1 MKEKATV
8 THHNYYGMTFKDCTF
23 HNPTFQTVSSAH
35 EAGTEN
41 PRMTRSE
48 QEMKSV
54 LETLLTSTD
63 EEGKRIFL
71 EQGQWYAVY
80 RVLSKWYGYPKTQ
93 PRFCQTMTDMGMN
106 EAAPPCVYESV
117 KKFPAYSELAKTDVS
132 LWHNQL
138 NRAENREK
146 KQIIVADKLME
157 LLGIV

>member
-80 RVLSKWYGYPKTQ
+80 RVLSKWYG
-93 PRFCQTMTDMGMN
+93 
-106 EAAPPCVYESV
+106 
-117 KKFPAYSELAKTDVS
+117 
-132 LWHNQL
+132 
-138 NRAENREK
+138 
-146 KQIIVADKLME
+146 
-157 LLGIV
+157 

>member
-1 MKEKATV
+1 MKDNTNAAK
-8 THHNYYGMTFKDCTF
+8 NFFGLNFNDCVF
-23 HNPTFQTVSSAH
+23 HNTTFQTVTSAT
-35 EAGTEN
+35 EAGKS
-41 PRMTRSE
+41 PLTRSE
-48 QEMKSV
+48 QEMKST
-54 LETLLTSTD
+54 LETLLASTD

-93 PRFCQTMTDMGMN
+93 PRFCQAMTDMGMN